1 MREQVLSL
9 PGLKARVSRAKRMN
23 LIDESKTISYNFNSF
38 TLEREQL
45 KPLVDCHFFFASPV
59 DKMERFKR
67 PVIWQRING
76 LGESPLEEEGFTH
89 EFN

>member
-1 MREQVLSL
+1 
-9 PGLKARVSRAKRMN
+9 MN